1 VELHETTRE
10 RPERHRRHVSGSV
23 SRTVTLGARR
33 ETVETPRGHR
43 AGAVHHPAM
52 VEPALAI
59 ALFPTPIV
67 VFDPPDMAEVNRE
80 LAAQLLAEEQTAP
93 SRQRANVG
101 GWHYVDAG
109 DDLPA
114 PSAGSPS
121 STPAQRPQHPRADP
135 VRRDLR
141 PRSPH
146 RRAGDL
152 SRVAAAVRP
161 RPSRRAAADLRVVQP
176 HNGGLVSGNAAKLII
191 FLPHPVPERGCH
203 SFPARHGQHRCARGV
218 C

>member
-67 VFDPPDMAEVNRE
+67 VFDPPDMAEVNRARRPAARRGADRAE
-80 LAAQLLAEEQTAP
+80 LAA
-93 SRQRANVG
+93 RQRRRLALRRRRWWPAGAVG
-101 GWHYVDAG
+101 PDRLPRPRRSGRSIPELTLFG
-109 DDLPA
+109 ETFDLA
-114 PSAGSPS
+114 
-121 STPAQRPQHPRADP
+121 PRAGALVIFP
-135 VRRDLR
+135 GWLQQYVHAHRGER
-141 PRSPH
+141 PRICVSCNLTMEVVAHVIH
-146 RRAGDL
+146 R
-152 SRVAAAVRP
+152 
-161 RPSRRAAADLRVVQP
+161 
-176 HNGGLVSGNAAKLII
+176 N
-191 FLPHPVPERGCH
+191 
-203 SFPARHGQHRCARGV
+203 
-218 C
+218 